1 MHKKTYIYIV
11 VLTLIFSCATKKPL
25 YKEKNATPTFT
36 KLPNKPIENTIF
48 LVGDGGRSK
57 GNLPEDGVKAFQ
69 LYIQEKENTKNN
81 YTIYLGDNIYPDGLP
96 DKGEEGRKEGETSLD
111 MQINAVKTFEGKT
124 IFIPGNHDWYS
135 GGLKGLKN
143 QEKYIEDALGKN
155 AFQPEDGC
163 PIQTLEVGNSI
174 EIIIIDTQWY
184 LEDWNKHPT
193 INDECEIKTR
203 ERFFL
208 EVESALKKAQ
218 NKNVIFATHHP
229 MFTNGIHGGFYSA
242 KKHLYPF
249 QGKIPMPGLASLIT
263 QIRSQGGVSI
273 QDRYNERYNKLM
285 NRLET
290 LLIGYENVV
299 VVSGHE
305 HSLQYIEDTYV
316 KQIVSGAASKQSEAT
331 LSENGLFSM
340 GQQGFAE
347 LTIYKDGSGWVQ
359 FFALENNKPKLMY
372 QKEVFPPYKTYDLSS
387 LQNTFPKTIETSV
400 YTKEET
406 ERTDFFETL
415 WGDHYRKMYSQKITV
430 PVATLDTLYGG
441 LEIVRKGG
449 GHQTRS
455 LRLKNKDGKELNM
468 RALKKSAT
476 QYLQTVLF
484 KDKQIK
490 DDFEKTNVEG
500 LIQDFYTSAHPYAFL
515 AIPKLSEA
523 IDLLH
528 PVPKLYYI
536 PKHKALGKYNEE
548 YGNELYMIEERPE
561 DNYSQEGTFGY
572 ADDIESTHDIIAK
585 IRKDEKYKIDETAF
599 IRARLFDMLIGD
611 WDRHDDQWR
620 WAQFN
625 QPNGD
630 KLYKPIPR
638 DRDQVFSN
646 FDGGLLDV
654 MRFLSSSTQQLQV
667 YDGDVDKGDLQW
679 MNNAGIKL
687 DRILIQNATKDA
699 WISQAKFI
707 QDNITQNVIDN
718 AFNSLPKEV
727 RDETLE
733 DIRGHFAERKKNLT
747 RIAERYFEF
756 LNKLVILTGT
766 DKDDYI
772 DIVRLEENKT
782 HVTISRNKNGKRGE
796 IMVDRVFDKIITDE
810 IWIYGLDDDD
820 KFSVKGNG
828 KNRIKIRIIGGQN
841 NDVYTIENGKSIK
854 IYDHKTKP
862 NTVVAKN
869 GADIHFTNFYEFN
882 NFDFKKYK
890 YSASAFSPL
899 IGFNPDDG
907 ILAGINITNTS
918 YGFERNPFTTRH
930 NVKLGYYFATEGFD
944 IKYNGEYNV
953 AQSWNL
959 HVKARYT
966 SNNFARNFFGFG
978 NETVNNDDDLS
989 LDFNRVRTSI
999 YDLKL
1004 GILKKAPFGSDYG
1017 FRAIFEG
1024 VKLDPTENRFITNFQ
1039 PATNEEFFDRTFFA
1053 GLEGVFTYQSYDNRV
1068 NPTRGMYFDIETG
1081 AKTELGNSD
1090 QTFGFLNS
1098 HLGFF
1103 NSLSTNRKLVLK
1115 TDIRTQLR
1123 FGNDIIFYQAANL
1136 GGQTG
1141 LRGFR
1146 LQRFTGQNSL
1156 VSNADVRY
1164 SFDKF
1169 KTRSLP
1175 LQIGIFAGYDL
1186 GRVWTTNDDSNV
1198 WHNSY
1203 GGGFW
1208 VSTSESLAGTFN
1220 LFNSDDG
1227 LRFSFGFSFNL

>member
-1 MHKKTYIYIV
+1 MNKKTYIYVLI
-11 VLTLIFSCATKKPL
+11 LTLIFSCATSKPL
-25 YKEKNATPTFT
+25 YREDSATPEFT
-36 KLPNKPIENTIF
+36 ELPSKEIENTF
-48 LVGDGGRSK
+48 YLVGDGGRAN
-57 GNLPEDGVKAFQ
+57 GNQPEDGVKAFQ
-69 LYIQEKENTKNN
+69 LYIQEKENTKDN
-81 YTIYLGDNIYPDGLP
+81 YTIYLGDNIYPEGLP
-96 DKGEEGRKEGETSLD
+96 NKDEEGRKEAEISLD
-111 MQINAVKTFEGKT
+111 MQINAVKNFEGNT
-124 IFIPGNHDWYS
+124 VFIPGNHDWYS

-155 AFQPEDGC
+155 TFKPEDGC
-163 PIQTLEVGNSI
+163 PIETIEVGDNI
-174 EIIIIDTQWY
+174 VIIVLDTQWY
-184 LEDWNKHPT
+184 LEDWNNHPT

-203 ERFFL
+203 DRFFL

-218 NKNVIFATHHP
+218 NKKVLFAMHHP

-242 KKHLYPF
+242 RKHLYPF
-249 QGKIPMPGLASLIT
+249 QSKLPLPGLASLIT

-273 QDRYNERYNKLM
+273 QDRFNERYNKLM

-290 LLIGYENVV
+290 LLVGYENVV

-316 KQIVSGAASKQSEAT
+316 KQIVSGAASKQSDAA
-331 LSENGLFSM
+331 LSENGLFSL
-340 GQQGFAE
+340 GKQGFAE

-359 FFALENNKPKLMY
+359 FFALENDKPKLYY
-372 QKEVFPPYKTYDLSS
+372 QKEVFPPNKTYDISGLETS
-387 LQNTFPKTIETSV
+387 FPQTIEASV

-406 ERTDFFETL
+406 DRTDFFESV
-415 WGDHYRKMYSQKITV
+415 WGNHYREMYSQKITV

-441 LEIVRKGG
+441 LEVVRKGG

-455 LRLKNKDGKELNM
+455 LRLRNKEGKELNM

-484 KDKQIK
+484 KEKQIK

-500 LIQDFYTSAHPYAFL
+500 LILDFYTSAHPYAFL

-528 PVPKLYYI
+528 PKPKLYYI
-536 PKHKALGKYNEE
+536 PKHKALGEYNAE

-561 DNYSQEGTFGY
+561 DNYSEERTFGY
-572 ADDIESTHDIIAK
+572 ADDIESTHDIIEK
-585 IRKDEKYKIDETAF
+585 IRKDEKYKIDEASF

-611 WDRHDDQWR
+611 WDRHEDQWR
-620 WAQFN
+620 WAQFD

-630 KLYKPIPR
+630 KVYKPIPR

-654 MRFLSSSTQQLQV
+654 MRFISSSSKQLQV
-667 YDGDVDKGDLQW
+667 YDGDIDKGDLQW
-679 MNNAGIKL
+679 MNNAGVKL
-687 DRILIQNATKDA
+687 DRILIQNATRESWVK
-699 WISQAKFI
+699 QAKFI
-707 QDNITQNVIDN
+707 QDNITQDIIDE
-718 AFNSLPKEV
+718 AFKALPKEV
-727 RDETLE
+727 QDKTLE
-733 DIRGHFAERKKNLT
+733 EIRGHFTERKKNLVD
-747 RIAERYFEF
+747 IADRYYEF

-772 DIVRLEENKT
+772 DVIREGKDST
-782 HVTISRNKNGKRGE
+782 RITISRNKDGERGE
-796 IMVDRVFDKIITDE
+796 IMVDRIFDRTLTDE

-820 KFSVKGNG
+820 RFSVKGEG
-828 KNRIKIRIIGGQN
+828 KNRIKIRLIGGQN
-841 NDVYTIENGKSIK
+841 NDIYNIEEGRGIK

-862 NTVVAKN
+862 NTIVAKN
-869 GADIHFTNFYEFN
+869 GADVHLTNFYDFN
-882 NFDFKKYK
+882 NFDYKKYNS
-890 YSASAFSPL
+890 SAGAFSPL

-907 ILAGINITNTS
+907 LLAGINIINTK
-918 YGFERNPFTTRH
+918 YGFERNPFTARH
-930 NVKLGYYFATEGFD
+930 NVKLGYYFATKGFD
-944 IKYNGEYNV
+944 LKYIGEFNI

-959 HVKARYT
+959 HVNARYT

-978 NETVNNDDDLS
+978 NETINNDDELDF
-989 LDFNRVRTSI
+989 DFNRVRTSI

-1017 FRAIFEG
+1017 FGAIFEG
-1024 VKLDPTENRFITNFQ
+1024 IKLDPTENRFITAFR
-1039 PATNEEFFDRTFFA
+1039 PEANEDFYERTFFA
-1053 GLEGVFTYQSYDNRV
+1053 GLEGLFKYQSYDNKV

-1081 AKTELGNSD
+1081 AKTELGNSE

-1098 HLGFF
+1098 HLGFY
-1103 NSLSTNRKLVLK
+1103 NSLSRNRKLVLK
-1115 TDIRTQLR
+1115 TDLRTQVR
-1123 FGNDIIFYQAANL
+1123 FGGDIIFYQAANL

-1141 LRGFR
+1141 LRGYR
-1146 LQRFTGQNSL
+1146 TQRFTGQNSF
-1156 VSNADVRY
+1156 VGNADVRY

-1169 KTRSLP
+1169 KTRTLP

-1208 VSTSESLAGTFN
+1208 LSTAESLAGTFN